1 MKKKMIL
8 FLLPQLI
15 MATTIGTNVRM
26 ERLKPFAE
34 ISIQPHKNLAFN
46 TKISYNSFEQNIEAK
61 YKVNEYVE
69 LTGEAFVGYENIK
82 EDNTKAELK
91 KYEAKK
97 EKLEKLKNEI
107 QNEDDISKV
116 VEKTR
121 ELKDETDIQDLVK
134 DKVTRKDV
142 YKELKKFLESK
153 GNAFGAGV
161 THLEE
166 AINSDDLTKEK
177 NAVVQAMIAI
187 RNKYS
192 NYNNNDLTEGANIL
206 NNGAFNGNSVNND
219 KVKEAFEK
227 FYNYFEKN
235 GDFSNIKDDFKKV
248 ADLYNNGDIKK
259 NEIKNKVDASLNNA
273 KEMIEKIQKG
283 QNPNLVLTRRHIYY
297 GAGVGANLNYNDF
310 ELRVKGRL
318 GASTYI
324 VKVDADLNT
333 ETTLYWSIESAIR
346 YNIKVNKFTIYPE
359 IGMKYIGAKYGQKG
373 FIPYGSIGLNYTF

>member
-61 YKVNEYVE
+61 YKLNEYVE

-82 EDNTKAELK
+82 EYKESDKLKKAEENK
-91 KYEAKK
+91 KKLEEAKK
-97 EKLEKLKNEI
+97 EIEKT
-107 QNEDDISKV
+107 DDISKV
-116 VEKTR
+116 IETAR
-121 ELKDETDIQDLVK
+121 ELKDETDIQNLVK
-134 DKVTRKDV
+134 DKVTRKDA
-142 YKELKKFLESK
+142 YKKLQTVIDKNLKTTQEDLDK
-153 GNAFGAGV
+153 
-161 THLEE
+161 
-166 AINSDDLTKEK
+166 AINSKNMKDEIDNIEKVMNYIGGPSGTSKYTNAKEGIEALK
-177 NAVVQAMIAI
+177 KSYNEKTGKIDNAKLKI
-187 RNKYS
+187 
-192 NYNNNDLTEGANIL
+192 
-206 NNGAFNGNSVNND
+206 
-219 KVKEAFEK
+219 AFEK
-227 FYNYFEKN
+227 FGAVFSNDRRYDTIK
-235 GDFSNIKDDFKKV
+235 GDFDKV
-248 ADLYNNGDIKK
+248 SKLYEQGDQGLKTLK
-259 NEIKNKVDASLNNA
+259 NEIKDSVENAITTATESINKF
-273 KEMIEKIQKG
+273 KG
-283 QNPNLVLTRRHIYY
+283 EIATKHHIYY

>member
-1 MKKKMIL
+1 MKTKMIL
-8 FLLPQLI
+8 FLLPQLM

-34 ISIQPHKNLAFN
+34 ISIQANKNLAFN

-82 EDNTKAELK
+82 EYKESDNLKKAEENK
-91 KYEAKK
+91 KKLEEAKK
-97 EKLEKLKNEI
+97 EIEKT
-107 QNEDDISKV
+107 DDISKV
-116 VEKTR
+116 IETAR
-121 ELKDETDIQDLVK
+121 ELKDETDIQNLVENK
-134 DKVTRKDV
+134 ATRKDA
-142 YKELKKFLESK
+142 YKKLQTVIDNKLKTTKEYLDK
-153 GNAFGAGV
+153 
-161 THLEE
+161 
-166 AINSDDLTKEK
+166 AINSKNMKDEIDNIEKVMNYIGGPSGTNYTNAKEGIQALK
-177 NAVVQAMIAI
+177 ESYDEKTGKIDNA
-187 RNKYS
+187 K
-192 NYNNNDLTEGANIL
+192 LKT
-206 NNGAFNGNSVNND
+206 
-219 KVKEAFEK
+219 AFEK
-227 FYNYFEKN
+227 F
-235 GDFSNIKDDFKKV
+235 GAVFSNDSRYGEIKEDFDKV
-248 ADLYNNGDIKK
+248 SKLYDQGDQGLKSLK
-259 NEIKNKVDASLNNA
+259 NEIKDSVENAITTATELINKF
-273 KEMIEKIQKG
+273 KG
-283 QNPNLVLTRRHIYY
+283 EIATKHHIYY

-333 ETTLYWSIESAIR
+333 ETTLYWSIESALR

>member
-82 EDNTKAELK
+82 EYKESDKLKKAEENK
-91 KYEAKK
+91 KKLEEAKK
-97 EKLEKLKNEI
+97 EIEKT
-107 QNEDDISKV
+107 DDISKV
-116 VEKTR
+116 IETAR
-121 ELKDETDIQDLVK
+121 ELKDEKDIQGLVE
-134 DKVTRKDV
+134 DKVTRKDA
-142 YKELKKFLESK
+142 YKKLQTVIDKNLKTTKEDLDK
-153 GNAFGAGV
+153 
-161 THLEE
+161 
-166 AINSDDLTKEK
+166 AINSKNMKDEIDNIEKVMNYIGGPYGNTNAKEGIQALK
-177 NAVVQAMIAI
+177 ESYDEKTGKINNA
-187 RNKYS
+187 K
-192 NYNNNDLTEGANIL
+192 LKT
-206 NNGAFNGNSVNND
+206 
-219 KVKEAFEK
+219 AFEK
-227 FYNYFEKN
+227 FGAVFSNDRRYDTIK
-235 GDFSNIKDDFKKV
+235 GDFDKV
-248 ADLYNNGDIKK
+248 SKLYKQGAQGLKTLK
-259 NEIKNKVDASLNNA
+259 NEITKSVDNAITTATESINKF
-273 KEMIEKIQKG
+273 KG
-283 QNPNLVLTRRHIYY
+283 EIATKHHIYY